1 MVKTQVSRR
10 TFLAGSMVSAGA
22 IVAGLSACGSSSSSS
37 ASASA
42 SAAFEGGGTITAGI
56 AYTTS
61 NAYTPVGVSAAAV
74 MAAYCHCCEALYD
87 LDYANGNAPYAA
99 LAAGDPVKVSDTE
112 YTIDLRADA
121 KYYDGSAVTAADVKN
136 AIEVEMANDT
146 YKSFLLFIKEVQTT
160 DKGVKIITN
169 YPAEGLLKQRLA
181 LCRVFPA
188 ATDAA
193 DLDKGIFPTSGPWKI
208 TACNYDKGGAVEFE
222 PNDKYNG
229 SKMPKATKMHWDI
242 LNDDTTRTTYFT
254 DKTSLAMELVPAT
267 NIDLIKNAGA
277 TVETL
282 DSFALC
288 FLQFNTTK
296 APFNDKRVR
305 QALFYAIDIEK
316 LISNQMAG
324 MAAALKSFLPE
335 SFTGYHQASTVYTY
349 DPEKAKALLAEAG
362 ASDLKLELMVNDRW
376 PKDLAPQ
383 IKENWD
389 AILGTDA
396 VTLNVCEVNWA
407 TMNNSDEATYDV
419 LLTPGDPSCF
429 GKDPD
434 LLLTWWYGDNI
445 WTRSRTFWAESD
457 PAKFEEMQT
466 YLQEAR
472 TSTGDTQ
479 QKAWNK
485 CYDLIAEEVP
495 LYPLMHKSVSTA
507 WWPDKL
513 QGFKPVSTIGLYFL
527 DADAAK

>member
-1 MVKTQVSRR
+1 M
-10 TFLAGSMVSAGA
+10 
-22 IVAGLSACGSSSSSS
+22 
-37 ASASA
+37 
-42 SAAFEGGGTITAGI
+42 
-56 AYTTS
+56 
-61 NAYTPVGVSAAAV
+61 
-74 MAAYCHCCEALYD
+74 
-87 LDYANGNAPYAA
+87 
-99 LAAGDPVKVSDTE
+99 
-112 YTIDLRADA
+112 
-121 KYYDGSAVTAADVKN
+121 
-136 AIEVEMANDT
+136 
-146 YKSFLLFIKEVQTT
+146 
-160 DKGVKIITN
+160 
-169 YPAEGLLKQRLA
+169 
-181 LCRVFPA
+181 FPA

-254 DKTSLAMELVPAT
+254 DKTSLAMELVPAA

-349 DPEKAKALLAEAG
+349 DPEKAKALVAEAG

-419 LLTPGDPSCF
+419 LLTPGDPFCF